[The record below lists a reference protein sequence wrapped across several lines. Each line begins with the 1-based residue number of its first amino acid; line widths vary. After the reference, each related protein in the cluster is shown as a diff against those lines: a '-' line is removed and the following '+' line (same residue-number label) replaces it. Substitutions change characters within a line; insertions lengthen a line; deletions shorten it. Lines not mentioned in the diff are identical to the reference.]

1 MGLGSGRQFRKPGV
15 VHELILPGPGIA
27 PTMEKTPHLL
37 LLDVDGTLVDTNYH
51 HALAWYR
58 AFRSFDEIIPVWRIH
73 RKMGM
78 GGDHLIADLL
88 GDEAEEEMGDDI
100 RAAEKVL
107 YRSLID
113 EVEPMGGARD
123 LIVRLKGAG
132 HKIILASSGKPAE
145 IDHYLDLLD
154 IRDLVDGWTVSADVT
169 RTKPDP
175 DLVLAAIEKGG
186 EDEALMIGDSPF
198 DCIASARA
206 GIETVAVLTG
216 GFSPEELRGAGAKK
230 VLENLKEL
238 GDYLVN

>member
-1 MGLGSGRQFRKPGV
+1 M
-15 VHELILPGPGIA
+15 
-27 PTMEKTPHLL
+27 TNTPHMLL
-37 LLDVDGTLVDTNYH
+37 FDVDGTLVDTNYH

-58 AFRSFDEIIPVWRIH
+58 AFRSFDKIVPVWRIH

-88 GDEAEEEMGDDI
+88 GGDVEDELGDDI

-107 YRSLID
+107 YRNLIE
-113 EVEPMGGARD
+113 EVEPMDGAKD
-123 LIVRLKGAG
+123 LIERLKKAD
-132 HKIILASSGKPAE
+132 HKIILASSGKPFE
-145 IDHYLDLLD
+145 IDHYLDLLG
-154 IRDLVDGWTVSADVT
+154 IRDLVDGWTGSADVT

-186 EDEALMIGDSPF
+186 EKEALMVGDSPF

-216 GFSPEELRGAGAKK
+216 GFSPEELKEAGARE
-230 VLENLKEL
+230 VFETLPEL
-238 GDYLVN
+238 GDYLLN

>member
-1 MGLGSGRQFRKPGV
+1 MKK
-15 VHELILPGPGIA
+15 I
-27 PTMEKTPHLL
+27 PHVL

-58 AFRSFDEIIPVWRIH
+58 AFRSFDKIVPVWRIH

-78 GGDHLIADLL
+78 GGDHLVADLL
-88 GDEAEEEMGDDI
+88 GDEAEEEMGGDI

-113 EVEPMGGARD
+113 EVEPVEGAQN
-123 LIVRLKGAG
+123 LIARLKKAD
-132 HKIILASSGKPAE
+132 HKIILASSGKASE

-154 IRDLVDGWTVSADVT
+154 IRDLVDGWTGSADVT

-175 DLVLAAIEKGG
+175 DLVLTALEKGG
-186 EDEALMIGDSPF
+186 EKEALMIGDSPF

-216 GFSPEELRGAGAKK
+216 GFSPEELRGAGARE
-230 VLENLKEL
+230 VFENLKEL

>member
-1 MGLGSGRQFRKPGV
+1 MKK
-15 VHELILPGPGIA
+15 I
-27 PTMEKTPHLL
+27 PHLL

-58 AFRSFDEIIPVWRIH
+58 AFRSFDRIVPVWTIH

-88 GDEAEEEMGDDI
+88 GDQVEQELGDEI

-107 YRSLID
+107 YRNLID
-113 EVEPMGGARD
+113 EVEPMECARD
-123 LIVRLKGAG
+123 LIVRLKKAG
-132 HKIILASSGKPAE
+132 HKIILASSGKPGE
-145 IDHYLDLLD
+145 IDHYLNLLD
-154 IRDLVDGWTVSADVT
+154 IRDLVDGWTGSADVDSS
-169 RTKPDP
+169 KPDP

-186 EDEALMIGDSPF
+186 EKEALMIGDSPF

-216 GFSPEELRGAGAKK
+216 GFSPEELQEAGARE
-230 VLENLKEL
+230 VFETLAEL

>member
-1 MGLGSGRQFRKPGV
+1 MKN
-15 VHELILPGPGIA
+15 I
-27 PTMEKTPHLL
+27 PHVLL
-37 LLDVDGTLVDTNYH
+37 FDVDGTLVDTNYH

-58 AFRSFDEIIPVWRIH
+58 AFRSFDKIVPVWRIH

-88 GDEAEEEMGDDI
+88 GDEVEDELGDEI

-107 YRSLID
+107 YRNLIE
-113 EVEPMGGARD
+113 EVEPMAGARELIED
-123 LIVRLKGAG
+123 LKKAEHR
-132 HKIILASSGKPAE
+132 IILASSGKPFE
-145 IDHYLDLLD
+145 IDHYLDLLG
-154 IRDLVDGWTVSADVT
+154 IRDLVDGWTGSADVE

-186 EDEALMIGDSPF
+186 EEQALMIGDSPF

-216 GFSPEELRGAGAKK
+216 GFSPEELLEAGAKE
-230 VLENLKEL
+230 VFETLPEL
-238 GDYLVN
+238 GDYLLN